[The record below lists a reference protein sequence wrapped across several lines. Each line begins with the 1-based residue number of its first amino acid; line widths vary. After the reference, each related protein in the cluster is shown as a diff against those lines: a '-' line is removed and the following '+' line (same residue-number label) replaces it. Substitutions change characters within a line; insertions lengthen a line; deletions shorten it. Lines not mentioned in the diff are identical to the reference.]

1 MHRRKFLSALG
12 LGSGSLLAVPT
23 IAKAAG
29 SDPNSWQPDGAGTVA
44 RFGVLTPDFDPVP
57 ESEMW
62 AMVPRGISIHAA
74 RVAPSGA
81 PGASFVEPPHV
92 DEAVDRLVELA
103 PRAILLGYTSSSYAL
118 GAEADDRVRARLEQ
132 RAKGIPVIFTCPAA
146 AAALRSLA
154 ARRISVVHPPWWSGE
169 ANDQGTV
176 YWRAAGFDVL
186 QCTRMQPARSRT
198 EVPAAEVFE
207 FVSAHTP
214 HAAEAVF
221 IGGNGL
227 RAVGAIRAL
236 EARLGNPVLTANQ
249 VAFWYALRQAGVGAP
264 VNGYGRVFRKLNPE
278 GRSSQD

>member
-1 MHRRKFLSALG
+1 MQAQEVR
-12 LGSGSLLAVPT
+12 
-23 IAKAAG
+23 
-29 SDPNSWQPDGAGTVA
+29 WQHDGAGTVA

-74 RVAPSGA
+74 RVARSGA

-92 DEAVDRLVELA
+92 DDAVDQLVELA

-118 GAEADDRVRARLEQ
+118 GAEADNRVRARLEQ

-146 AAALRSLA
+146 ATALRNLA
-154 ARRISVVHPPWWSGE
+154 VRRISVVHPPWWSDQ

-186 QCTRMQPARSRT
+186 QCTRMQPARSLT

-207 FVSAHTP
+207 FVTAHTP
-214 HAAEAVF
+214 RAAEAVF

-236 EARLGNPVLTANQ
+236 EARLGKPVLSANQ
-249 VAFWYALRQAGVGAP
+249 VVLWEALRAVGRAGSVTNYGSIFARRGAT
-264 VNGYGRVFRKLNPE
+264 R
-278 GRSSQD
+278 